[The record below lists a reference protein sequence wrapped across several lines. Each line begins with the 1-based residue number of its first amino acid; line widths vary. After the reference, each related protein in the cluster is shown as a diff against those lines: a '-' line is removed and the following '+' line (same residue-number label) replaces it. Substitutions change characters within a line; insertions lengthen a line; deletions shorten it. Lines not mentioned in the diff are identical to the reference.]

1 MTTTAAVEA
10 ARAVLAARAARAAGC
25 WRIIPADA
33 DEHDGQADEHDH
45 GHGGG

>member
-10 ARAVLAARAARAAGC
+10 ARAVLAARAARAAGR
-25 WRIIPADA
+25 WRIVPA